1 MRPLDRP
8 TALLDKLGFDSPG
21 GRCGTRVPYQTREM
35 GVNKLESEGY
45 NLIMDEVRLSSDPGD
60 PWGSNIA
67 WLFGIADFVYAMDGE
82 IMPGYRPS
90 PMGVDLEDPSYEM
103 EMLHEIYAQIEDDDL
118 RRAYYILSRRDDILR
133 AMGKN
138 Y

>member
-1 MRPLDRP
+1 M
-8 TALLDKLGFDSPG
+8 
-21 GRCGTRVPYQTREM
+21 
-35 GVNKLESEGY
+35 NKPESHGY
-45 NLIMDEVRLSSDPGD
+45 NLIMDEVRLSDDPAD

-90 PMGVDLEDPSYEM
+90 PMGVHLEDPSYEM
-103 EMLHEIYAQIEDDDL
+103 EALFSIYAQIEDDDL
-118 RRAYYILSRRDDILR
+118 RRAYYVLSRRDDTLR